1 MASTYLF
8 LGSVLITGSVH
19 TYKEKVSTKPLILLI
34 KALYEGLSAILP
46 NTALKHVLTYTYN
59 FNF

>member
-8 LGSVLITGSVH
+8 LGSVLITGSGH
-19 TYKEKVSTKPLILLI
+19 TYRGKVSTKPLILLI

-46 NTALKHVLTYTYN
+46 NFAFETCSNLYLQL
-59 FNF
+59 